1 VSEEDEASSEEEERS
16 SEEEEEEEI
25 ESDEAEEDQK
35 VSKGGEEEEK
45 ERSKKHKLNKL
56 QTPRVHRN
64 GKTTGSYAKPKVT
77 NLPTPTLSPIVK
89 EIVKGKK
96 RNRDKTA
103 EDEEEEE
110 EEKKDGQTNKPTFN
124 FGKSMVRDFS
134 QPAKKYS
141 RDKFMLGM

>member
-1 VSEEDEASSEEEERS
+1 MSEEDEASSEEEERS
-16 SEEEEEEEI
+16 LEEEEEI

-64 GKTTGSYAKPKVT
+64 GKTTGSYAKSKVT
-77 NLPTPTLSPIVK
+77 NLPTPPIVK

-96 RNRDKTA
+96 RSRDKTA

-110 EEKKDGQTNKPTFN
+110 EKKDGQPNKPTFN